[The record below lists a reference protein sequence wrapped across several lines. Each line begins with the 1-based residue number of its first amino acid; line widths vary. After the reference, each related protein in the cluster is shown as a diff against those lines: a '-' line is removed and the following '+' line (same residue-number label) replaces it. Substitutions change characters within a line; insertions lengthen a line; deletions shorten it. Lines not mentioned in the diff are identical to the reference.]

1 MTGPGVI
8 AAVLA
13 ELARIDQPRNS
24 SDTGLLLATAVAHL
38 TLLALLVVAVRKAR
52 KGDYL
57 GLSCVLGAF
66 VLSWGEAVYDQPFH
80 LTFYTGDLTLWSPF
94 GINQPIWVP
103 AGYAMAYGMGGWWV
117 AQTLLRGN
125 ASRRDVARMLA
136 VVWLGCF
143 GFETFAGHVGAF
155 EYYDHPI
162 TVFGTPPWIETLNAV
177 FIVVAGILIAVAQPV
192 LRTVPARLLVA
203 TLAYLVGF
211 TGVTY
216 GAGFL
221 PLDVMNSP
229 HAGGVWMW
237 LAVLASQVIALAIL
251 VVVVDLVGLLPAYR
265 DGFARGPRLLKIAQP
280 DRRSV

>member
-1 MTGPGVI
+1 MLVTIVE
-8 AAVLA
+8 AVRL
-13 ELARIDQPRNS
+13 DQPRHS
-24 SDTGLLLATAVAHL
+24 SDTGLFLATAVAHL

-52 KGDYL
+52 AGSYL

-66 VLSWGEAVYDQPFH
+66 VLSWGEAVYDQVFH

-117 AQTLLRGN
+117 AQRLLRGG
-125 ASRRDVARMLA
+125 ATRRDIARMLG
-136 VVWLGCF
+136 VVWLGCY
-143 GFETFAGHVGAF
+143 GFETFAYQVGAF

-177 FIVVAGILIAVAQPV
+177 FIVVAGILIAVARPV
-192 LRTVPARLLVA
+192 LRTVPAQLLVA
-203 TLAYLVGF
+203 TLAYVVGF

-221 PLDVMNSP
+221 PLDVLNSP
-229 HAGGVWMW
+229 HASSAWFW
-237 LAVLASQVIALAIL
+237 LAVLAGQVIALVIL
-251 VVVVDLVGLLPAYR
+251 VVVVDLVGLLPDYR
-265 DGFARGPRLLKIAQP
+265 EGFERGPRLLKIGQP
-280 DRRSV
+280 DRKPV